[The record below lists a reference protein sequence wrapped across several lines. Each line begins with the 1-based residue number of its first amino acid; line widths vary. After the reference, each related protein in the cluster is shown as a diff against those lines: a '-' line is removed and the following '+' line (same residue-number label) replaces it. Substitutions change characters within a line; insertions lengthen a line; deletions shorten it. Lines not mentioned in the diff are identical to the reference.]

1 MATTVPPTVAELFSL
16 TGKTAIVTGGTGGLG
31 LAMTLALAEGG
42 ADIISIELPND
53 PLSADLKTQVESHG
67 RSITSYACNVAD
79 SKALRGTFASISS
92 DRDGHAA
99 DILLNC
105 AGIQRRGKAEEYD
118 DETIEA
124 VFDINLKATFVA
136 GQEFAKQCIGEG
148 RPGKVV
154 NVASIISFI
163 SSTTI
168 APYAATKGAVLQTTK
183 AFSSEWAVSD
193 GMEVSFR
200 SLASAVLLF
209 CSPLSCFPASAFLL
223 PYFLASLPPC
233 FPASLLLQRCSWRRQ
248 LMCLA
253 PI

>member
-1 MATTVPPTVAELFSL
+1 MSASVPQTIAELFSL

-42 ADIISIELPND
+42 ANIISIELPDD
-53 PLSADLKTQVESHG
+53 PQSSSLQKAVESHG
-67 RSITSYACNVAD
+67 RSVSAYHCNVAD
-79 SKALRGTFASISS
+79 SKALRATFAAIWA
-92 DRDGHAA
+92 DGAKV

-136 GQEFAKQCIGEG
+136 GQEFAKQLIKES

-168 APYAATKGAVLQTTK
+168 APYAATKGGVMQTTK
-183 AFSSEWAVSD
+183 AFSSEWAVSTCVCLCFLISLVV
-193 GMEVSFR
+193 VS
-200 SLASAVLLF
+200 L
-209 CSPLSCFPASAFLL
+209 
-223 PYFLASLPPC
+223 
-233 FPASLLLQRCSWRRQ
+233 
-248 LMCLA
+248 
-253 PI
+253 